1 MPTGSRTVTR
11 RLFCRRLK
19 TSFFIPTLGLA
30 CLAAGVLLPA
40 AARAAIYT
48 VQDLGDLPGGSNASY
63 AFGINDS
70 GQVVGYSEAVTGDR
84 AFLWTSGGGMQNL
97 GDLAGGSDVSYA
109 YGINNSGQVVGAS
122 HGVTG
127 QHAVLWTSGGI
138 QDLGDLP
145 GGGDFGLAWR
155 NNESGQ
161 VVGYSNAATG
171 QRAFLWTSGGGMQNL
186 GDLLG
191 GADNSVAWGVNEAG
205 QVVGNSGA
213 ATGTRA
219 FLWTSGGGMQDLGD
233 LPGGANNS
241 QASAIND
248 AGQVIGNSG
257 AATGEHAFLWTS
269 GGGMQDLGDLPGGYN
284 SSYSFGINN
293 AGQVVGRSSVI
304 TGSHAFLWESGG
316 GMQDLNSLL
325 DGSGAGWTLTDA
337 SDINAQGQIVGYGTN
352 PQGATHAFLL
362 TVNQP
367 PTAEANGAY
376 LFNSSNALSGI
387 GLSSAGSA
395 DPQGEAITHNWQS
408 FAFNSNSANPSLTLL
423 GSGLTSTTD
432 SGTATLT
439 VTDAAGQ
446 TAIDTAAVGYTNAAP
461 TVGAATA
468 TPQLGGDLLVD
479 AIFNDSDLVVNSHIS
494 GFEGLLYEFDT
505 TAAASSGDVGDGF
518 LTGITL
524 VSEAANGALSGL
536 FTESQLL
543 GLFGSYGPHTMYANV
558 SDLAGD
564 FDSQAINFVLEPT
577 SVVPEP
583 ASLAIWSLL
592 GLSAIAA
599 HRRSRRKTG

>member
-1 MPTGSRTVTR
+1 MTR
-11 RLFCRRLK
+11 RFTCHWLK
-19 TSFFIPTLGLA
+19 TSFLIPTLGLA
-30 CLAAGVLLPA
+30 CLAAGMLLPA

-48 VQDLGDLPGGSNASY
+48 VQDLGDLPGELDTSFALGM
-63 AFGINDS
+63 NDL
-70 GQVVGYSEAVTGDR
+70 GQVVGYSYTPSDHAFLWTSGSGMQDIGYLPGGGGAGYSRAWDINNLGQVAGESAAATGNRAFLWTSGDGMQNLGDLPGGGDSSIALGINDAGQVVGYSRAATGDR

-97 GDLAGGSDVSYA
+97 GDLPGGGDSSA
-109 YGINNSGQVVGAS
+109 AFGINNSGQVVGYSVAP
-122 HGVTG
+122 TG
-127 QHAVLWTSGGI
+127 GRATLWTSGGGM

-145 GGGDFGLAWR
+145 GGTDLSFAQAI
-155 NNESGQ
+155 NDAGQ
-161 VVGYSNAATG
+161 VVGYSSAAAG
-171 QRAFLWTSGGGMQNL
+171 NRAFLWTSGGGMQNL
-186 GDLLG
+186 GDLPG
-191 GADNSVAWGVNEAG
+191 GSDLSSAYGINEAG
-205 QVVGNSGA
+205 QVVGVSNA
-213 ATGTRA
+213 ATGDRA
-219 FLWTSGGGMQDLGD
+219 FLWEGGVGMQD
-233 LPGGANNS
+233 
-241 QASAIND
+241 IN
-248 AGQVIGNSG
+248 G
-257 AATGEHAFLWTS
+257 
-269 GGGMQDLGDLPGGYN
+269 
-284 SSYSFGINN
+284 
-293 AGQVVGRSSVI
+293 
-304 TGSHAFLWESGG
+304 
-316 GMQDLNSLL
+316 LL
-325 DGSGAGWTLTDA
+325 DGSGAGWTLRNA
-337 SDINAQGQIVGYGTN
+337 WDINAQGQIVGLGIN
-352 PQGATHAFLL
+352 PQGEGHAYLL

-446 TAIDTAAVGYTNAAP
+446 TAVDTAAVGYTNAAP

-494 GFEGLLYEFDT
+494 GFESLLYEFDT
-505 TAAASSGDVGDGF
+505 TAAATGGDVGDGF

-524 VSEAANGALSGL
+524 VSEAVNGSLSGL

-558 SDLAGD
+558 TDLAGG

-592 GLSAIAA
+592 GLAAIAA
-599 HRRSRRKTG
+599 HRRSRRRMI

>member
-1 MPTGSRTVTR
+1 VVG
-11 RLFCRRLK
+11 F
-19 TSFFIPTLGLA
+19 
-30 CLAAGVLLPA
+30 
-40 AARAAIYT
+40 
-48 VQDLGDLPGGSNASY
+48 SY
-63 AFGINDS
+63 A
-70 GQVVGYSEAVTGDR
+70 ATGGR
-84 AFLWTSGGGMQNL
+84 AFLWTSGGGMQDL
-97 GDLAGGSDVSYA
+97 GDLPGGDDSSSADA
-109 YGINNSGQVVGAS
+109 INNAGQVVGSSGTA
-122 HGVTG
+122 TG
-127 QHAVLWTSGGI
+127 NRAFLWTAGGGM

-145 GGGDFGLAWR
+145 GGADFSSALGINA
-155 NNESGQ
+155 SGQ
-161 VVGYSNAATG
+161 VVGS
-171 QRAFLWTSGGGMQNL
+171 
-186 GDLLG
+186 
-191 GADNSVAWGVNEAG
+191 
-205 QVVGNSGA
+205 SGA
-213 ATGTRA
+213 ATGQPA

-233 LPGGANNS
+233 LPGGANNGYALGVNDLGQVVGTS
-241 QASAIND
+241 GVAGGDHAFLWTSGGGMQDLGDFPGGWEESYAYDINN
-248 AGQVIGNSG
+248 AGQVVGYGYS
-257 AATGEHAFLWTS
+257 ATGYRAVLWTS
-269 GGGMQDLGDLPGGYN
+269 GGGMQDLGDLPGGGD
-284 SSYSFGINN
+284 SGMALGIND
-293 AGQVVGRSSVI
+293 AGQVVGNSSAI
-304 TGSHAFLWESGG
+304 GGGHAFLWESGG
-316 GMQDLNSLL
+316 GMQDLNTML
-325 DGSGAGWTLTDA
+325 DGSGAGWTLA
-337 SDINAQGQIVGYGTN
+337 HAADINSQGQIVGYGYTL
-352 PQGATHAFLL
+352 QGAPHAFLL

-446 TAIDTAAVGYTNAAP
+446 TAVDTAAVGYTNAAP

-505 TAAASSGDVGDGF
+505 TAATSSGDVGDGF

-524 VSEAANGALSGL
+524 VSEAANGSLSGL

-558 SDLAGD
+558 TDLAGG